1 MKIHNYNQCA
11 TRLSRRDFLYLSGI
25 GTVALLSGCAVHP
38 VTGRRQLMLMS
49 EDQEIRLDRENSP
62 HQISADYGLVQDQA
76 LNDYISGVGRQI
88 AGQSHRPDMPYSFNT
103 LNASYV
109 NAYAFPGGTI
119 GLTRGI
125 LLDLENEAELA
136 SLIGHEVGHVSA
148 RHTAQRMTRGLL
160 AAAVFS
166 GAAVAAGPEL
176 QNVVAGLGGIGAGAL
191 LASYSRNQE
200 READELGL
208 DYMAGSGYNPQG
220 FVGLMEMLMDMSGRD
235 KGHLAVLFAT
245 HPMSSERYQ
254 TALIRADAER
264 ALRDQPVYRERYMDN
279 ISGLRRIEEA
289 IRQLQEG
296 DDQMMDGN
304 PVNARKNYDRALV
317 IVPDDYAAN
326 LKQAKCLLA
335 LNQGR
340 EAEIHALAA
349 REAYPDDPQA
359 VHVLGMIHLNRNSF
373 DQALTHFEA
382 YNTQLP
388 GNPNNVFF
396 RGYCLEGM
404 GRRDRA
410 AGKYYAYLQHVSSG
424 DYARHAH
431 ARLQEWGYI

>member
-1 MKIHNYNQCA
+1 MKTHNYKQHA
-11 TRLSRRDFLYLSGI
+11 YGLSRRDFLYLSGI
-25 GTVALLSGCAVHP
+25 GTVALLSGCAAHP

-49 EDQEIRLDRENSP
+49 EDQEIRLDQENSP
-62 HQISADYGLVQDQA
+62 HQISADYGPVQDQT
-76 LNDYISGVGRQI
+76 LNDYVSGVGRQI
-88 AGQSHRPDMPYSFNT
+88 AEQSHRPDMPYSFNT

-119 GLTRGI
+119 GVTRGI

-166 GAAVAAGPEL
+166 GAAAAAGPEW

-208 DYMAGSGYNPQG
+208 DYMVGSGYNPQG

-235 KGHLAVLFAT
+235 KSHLAVLFAT

-254 TALIRADAER
+254 TALIRADDQQ

-296 DDQMMDGN
+296 DDQMMAGN
-304 PVNARKNYDRALV
+304 PENARKNYERALV
-317 IVPDDYAAN
+317 IAPEDYAAN

-335 LNQGR
+335 VDQDR
-340 EAEIHALAA
+340 EAEKYALAA
-349 REAYPDDPQA
+349 GKTYPDEPQA
-359 VHVLGMIHLNRNSF
+359 IHILGMIHLNRKNF

-382 YNTQLP
+382 YNMRLP
-388 GNPNNVFF
+388 GNPNNIFF

-410 AGKYYAYLQHVSSG
+410 AGKYYAYLQQVGSG
-424 DYARHAH
+424 DYARYAH
-431 ARLQEWGYI
+431 ARLQQWGYI